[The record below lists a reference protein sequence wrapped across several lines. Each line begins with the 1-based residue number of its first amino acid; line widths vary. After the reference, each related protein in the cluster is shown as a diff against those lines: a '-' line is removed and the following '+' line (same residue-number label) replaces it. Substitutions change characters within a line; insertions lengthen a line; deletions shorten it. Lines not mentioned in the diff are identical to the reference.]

1 MTHRHQHLAAMAH
14 QAGHASATARSERA
28 RQRAAALAPIVA
40 ELRAAG
46 ATSLP
51 RLAAGLTRAGIPA
64 PRGPVW
70 SHVAVL
76 RMLKLIPAPAAGA

>member
-1 MTHRHQHLAAMAH
+1 MSSPLQPVTI
-14 QAGHASATARSERA
+14 SPVEE
-28 RQRAAALAPIVA
+28 IVA

-51 RLAAGLTRAGIPA
+51 ALAVGLTRAGIPA
-64 PRGPVW
+64 PRGLVW

-76 RMLKLIPAPAAGA
+76 RMLKLIPAPPVVNL

>member
-1 MTHRHQHLAAMAH
+1 MAH
-14 QAGHASATARSERA
+14 RASRASAAARSERA
-28 RQRAAALAPIVA
+28 RQRAAALAPLIA

-64 PRGPVW
+64 PRGEVW
-70 SHVAVL
+70 SDVAVM
-76 RMLKLIPAPAAGA
+76 RMLKLIPAPAPGSKA

>member
-1 MTHRHQHLAAMAH
+1 MTHRPKHLPALAH
-14 QAGHASATARSERA
+14 RASRASALARSERA
-28 RQRAAALAPIVA
+28 RQRAAALAPIIA

-76 RMLKLIPAPAAGA
+76 RMLKLIHTPAADA

>member
-1 MTHRHQHLAAMAH
+1 MTPRHQHLAAMAH
-14 QAGHASATARSERA
+14 RASRASAAVHSERA
-28 RQRAAALAPIVA
+28 RQRAAALAPIVD

-51 RLAAGLTRAGIPA
+51 ALAAGLTRAGIPA